1 MASATQRSVE
11 DIDWNLD
18 WNSQL
23 NIVYVNIDW
32 KSTRHNTQESCA
44 RNKRTLQETIAS
56 IVAQMRP
63 DILCMSEV
71 GVASSLM
78 TEEQLEAVAE
88 WCVEQWKRTAT
99 GRAGAGW
106 RSPEFFG
113 EQAWKAAQDD
123 FSLSVLYAKDAPYMT
138 IYNEKKCI
146 CTKNAILH
154 NLYKHNEP
162 RTAQHM
168 LFEPRTGAIGN
179 LELLEIVNVHAPSGK
194 KPLTDSNRKELI
206 FHILQSESLENPA
219 TTIGHKNFLIG
230 GDMNT
235 APGTLTELLTRAYNA
250 QVVKELPDITPHQMD
265 AHVKPGDYCFLQG
278 IRSEPLP
285 RDGAHNH
292 DPKHDPYGIT
302 WIPARRKEEHSR
314 STMASSSTSPYMRKW
329 MPKRPPP
336 TVSLAPAPKRA
347 RPAGGQSTPN
357 GPLSATPPCPL
368 KATPPCP
375 PLKATPPVHEEGK
388 AGLPLKAK
396 APAPKI
402 ATPKPSPP
410 AIPTRGGDC
419 LMKLTKGQK
428 SSLKLETIHEVDER
442 SEEPTEA
449 RSARIWALL
458 ERPDPRP
465 THDDDARDNDSCQDD
480 DDPRAGA
487 YDDETELAPTARGAE
502 LHRRWVPQQNRAQE
516 LLYNVLN
523 AMLDHV
529 SFQNDSA
536 EAVLRDAVERQESS
550 MRFKSQ
556 SNGDINAIE
565 QIFAPVFYE
574 LGFQKKYQAQQRQWQ
589 PKPTSATYIKNW
601 RQYSAMRAFWNPTTP
616 ITPLQVLEES
626 EWQNVLD
633 GERNEY
639 KKQYQYLGWKV
650 PKPKQWR
657 TAFCV
662 KLRDETGDKRIAFA
676 IWKLGMP
683 ETATVPDEITE
694 STQLTSE
701 IQERLATDAA
711 RILSWFYKVAV
722 HCIQQDPNEW
732 SVQTSGAT
740 HPNPRSQCGPFLTQG
755 GPQNCDTSDRQ
766 SNAWQ
771 KKLQKTNTW
780 QYESWSHSKYA
791 EWEPETVTA
800 SHHQSNAWQK
810 KSQKTNTGQYESW
823 SHSEYAE
830 WRATWQQHYWQGA
843 RQQCSWKAGTWSE

>member
-1 MASATQRSVE
+1 MV
-11 DIDWNLD
+11 
-18 WNSQL
+18 
-23 NIVYVNIDW
+23 
-32 KSTRHNTQESCA
+32 
-44 RNKRTLQETIAS
+44 
-56 IVAQMRP
+56 
-63 DILCMSEV
+63 EV

-88 WCVEQWKRTAT
+88 WCMEQWKKTAT

-113 EQAWKAAQDD
+113 GAQAWKAAQDD
-123 FSLSVLYAKDAPYMT
+123 FSLSVLYAKDTPYMT
-138 IYNEKKCI
+138 IYNDKKCI
-146 CTKNAILH
+146 CTKNTTLH
-154 NLYKHNEP
+154 NLYKNKDNEP

-179 LELLEIVNVHAPSGK
+179 LELVEIVSVHAPSGSK
-194 KPLTDSNRKELI
+194 GRQLTDANRKELI
-206 FHILQSESLENPA
+206 SNILQSESLENPA

-235 APGTLTELLTRAYNA
+235 APGTLTELLSRAYSS
-250 QVVKELPDITPHQMD
+250 QVVKEGPIIMPNQMAAD
-265 AHVKPGDYCFLQG
+265 VKPGDYCFLQG
-278 IRSEPLP
+278 IRSELLS
-285 RDGAHNH
+285 RRGARNH
-292 DPKHDPYGIT
+292 DPKHDPYGIK
-302 WIPARRKEEHSR
+302 WIPARRREEHNG
-314 STMASSSTSPYMRKW
+314 STMASSSTSPHERKW
-329 MPKRPPP
+329 MPKRPPA
-336 TVSLAPAPKRA
+336 TVFPAPAPKHA
-347 RPAGGQSTPN
+347 RSESGQSPPPC
-357 GPLSATPPCPL
+357 PLSATPPCLL
-368 KATPPCP
+368 KATPPCAP
-375 PLKATPPVHEEGK
+375 VKATPPSHEEGK
-388 AGLPLKAK
+388 AGLPRKAK
-396 APAPKI
+396 APAPTI
-402 ATPKPSPP
+402 ATPKLPPPVLERRSPP
-410 AIPTRGGDC
+410 R
-419 LMKLTKGQK
+419 Q
-428 SSLKLETIHEVDER
+428 ETIHEGHER
-442 SEEPTEA
+442 LEESTEA
-449 RSARIWALL
+449 LRKRMWALL
-458 ERPDPRP
+458 ELPDLRPDGDIPEA
-465 THDDDARDNDSCQDD
+465 TGDDDANAESCTD
-480 DDPRAGA
+480 
-487 YDDETELAPTARGAE
+487 DDETERAPTPRDVE
-502 LHRRWVPQQNRAQE
+502 LPRRLAPQQNRAQE

-529 SFQNDSA
+529 SFLNDSA
-536 EAVLRDAVERQESS
+536 EAVLRHAVEGQESS
-550 MRFKSQ
+550 MRFRSQ
-556 SNGDINAIE
+556 TNGDINAIE
-565 QIFAPVFYE
+565 KIFAPVFYE
-574 LGFQKKYQAQQRQWQ
+574 LGDKKKYQAQREQWQ
-589 PKPTSATYIKNW
+589 PKPNSASATYIENW
-601 RQYSAMRAFWNPTTP
+601 RQYSEMRAWWNRPTP
-616 ITPLQVLEES
+616 ISPLQVLEES
-626 EWQNVLD
+626 EWKNVLD

-683 ETATVPDEITE
+683 ETATVLDEITE

>member
-314 STMASSSTSPYMRKW
+314 STKIIKSTNR
-329 MPKRPPP
+329 
-336 TVSLAPAPKRA
+336 
-347 RPAGGQSTPN
+347 ST
-357 GPLSATPPCPL
+357 
-368 KATPPCP
+368 
-375 PLKATPPVHEEGK
+375 
-388 AGLPLKAK
+388 
-396 APAPKI
+396 
-402 ATPKPSPP
+402 
-410 AIPTRGGDC
+410 
-419 LMKLTKGQK
+419 
-428 SSLKLETIHEVDER
+428 
-442 SEEPTEA
+442 
-449 RSARIWALL
+449 
-458 ERPDPRP
+458 
-465 THDDDARDNDSCQDD
+465 
-480 DDPRAGA
+480 
-487 YDDETELAPTARGAE
+487 
-502 LHRRWVPQQNRAQE
+502 
-516 LLYNVLN
+516 NV
-523 AMLDHV
+523 
-529 SFQNDSA
+529 
-536 EAVLRDAVERQESS
+536 
-550 MRFKSQ
+550 
-556 SNGDINAIE
+556 
-565 QIFAPVFYE
+565 
-574 LGFQKKYQAQQRQWQ
+574 
-589 PKPTSATYIKNW
+589 
-601 RQYSAMRAFWNPTTP
+601 
-616 ITPLQVLEES
+616 
-626 EWQNVLD
+626 
-633 GERNEY
+633 
-639 KKQYQYLGWKV
+639 
-650 PKPKQWR
+650 
-657 TAFCV
+657 
-662 KLRDETGDKRIAFA
+662 
-676 IWKLGMP
+676 
-683 ETATVPDEITE
+683 
-694 STQLTSE
+694 
-701 IQERLATDAA
+701 
-711 RILSWFYKVAV
+711 
-722 HCIQQDPNEW
+722 
-732 SVQTSGAT
+732 
-740 HPNPRSQCGPFLTQG
+740 
-755 GPQNCDTSDRQ
+755 
-766 SNAWQ
+766 
-771 KKLQKTNTW
+771 
-780 QYESWSHSKYA
+780 
-791 EWEPETVTA
+791 
-800 SHHQSNAWQK
+800 
-810 KSQKTNTGQYESW
+810 
-823 SHSEYAE
+823 
-830 WRATWQQHYWQGA
+830 
-843 RQQCSWKAGTWSE
+843 